1 MRNLPM
7 GTVTLLFTDIE
18 GSTRLLTRLGE
29 RYSEVLAKCRHLLRS
44 VFADFYGYEV
54 DTQGDAL
61 FVVFARAAD
70 AVAAAVAAQRAL
82 ATHAWPEGIAVHV
95 RMGLHTGSP
104 ALEAKGYVG
113 VDVHHAARIMSAGHG
128 GQVLLSEAT
137 RGLVEHTLPDGVSLR
152 DLGEHDLK
160 DLPRKSHLYQ
170 LVLEDLPAD
179 FTPLRTLTPPHT
191 QVPEP
196 GVLVTK
202 CMIPPLRAQL
212 LPRERLLGVLDQ
224 SRSVPLTLL
233 SAPAG
238 FGKTTLLSTWARE
251 SSGQIAWLTLD
262 EQDNDPARF
271 WTYVIAAL
279 RHSGSRLSSIGE
291 ATEAMLHS
299 PQPALVS
306 GALTALINE
315 LAACAQDI
323 ALILDDYQLIRE
335 QAIHDS
341 LQFLL
346 DHLPACLHVLLA
358 GRSDPQLPLARLRA
372 KGQVIEIREADL
384 RLNGDEA
391 AGFLTQVMG
400 LALSAEEIA
409 RLEQRTEGWV
419 AGLQLAA
426 LSLRRH
432 HDVSAFLQA
441 FTGSHRL
448 VLDYVYEEI
457 LAPLPESQQ
466 RFLLQTS
473 VLERMNAEL
482 CQQLSGEQDS
492 QQMLESLERA
502 NLFLVPLDEERRWYR
517 WHTLFREVLLAR
529 LQAREP
535 EEVVRLHREAALW
548 YQRQNWP
555 HEALSHARATGDY
568 FFVAELL
575 EGYLERLSQQGEL
588 QTLLA
593 WIKQLPQEVLRAHP
607 RLATNYILSFHVL
620 FPFSPQ
626 QQEERAYLQQLRAGV
641 EQALQ
646 REDQIALPD
655 AEQERLRHRLTIL
668 DGWEL
673 VAEALADGD
682 VGQLSRLA
690 EQTRGLPPDDD
701 TMWQLNR
708 LAPFAIAWRMA
719 GNFPPMVAALQDMRK
734 ITRLMQNRY
743 LEAQSLWGLIIA
755 LIGTGQLS
763 QAHKRCQELHQLV
776 DRLGEPLPLAAYPN
790 LFRAQLSF
798 AWNQLEVAHSE
809 ALIAIEKTAPLQYMD
824 ILIVACEVLV
834 RTCIAQNDLAEA
846 ERALHA
852 MEQVHKSAGIP
863 LFRPWIESLQVQL
876 WLAQGN
882 LTSAVD
888 WAEHTPYRH
897 EVLAFSREI
906 ASLTLARVLLVDRR
920 YPEALQLLAAL
931 LSSAEQVAR
940 VGSMIAIL
948 SLQVAAL
955 QASGASQE
963 ALRVLDRL
971 LAEASPEGYLRVFL
985 DVGEPMHAA
994 LVAWLKSS
1002 QRTASPA
1009 RVSYVKTVL
1018 SAFASEQRQVLQQ
1031 ESILPVS
1038 QALSPASSDSLAPTQ
1053 AAQQLLEPLT
1063 PRELE
1068 VLHWLSEGATNQEIA
1083 NQLVVSLATVKKHV
1097 ANILSKLGAENRTQA
1112 IARARTLSL
1121 L

>member
-1 MRNLPM
+1 MQNLPM

-29 RYSEVLAKCRHLLRS
+29 RYSEVLARCRHLLRS
-44 VFADFYGYEV
+44 VFADFHGYEV
-54 DTQGDAL
+54 DTQGDAF

-104 ALEAKGYVG
+104 ALEAEGYVG

-137 RGLVEHTLPDGVSLR
+137 RALVEHTLPDGVSLR

-160 DLPRKSHLYQ
+160 DLSRKSHLYQ
-170 LVLEDLPAD
+170 VILEDLPSE
-179 FTPLRTLTPPHT
+179 FPPLRTLTPPHT

-212 LPRERLLGVLDQ
+212 LPREYLLGVLDQ

-238 FGKTTLLSTWARE
+238 FGKTTLLSTWARERE

-279 RHSGSRLSSIGE
+279 RHSGSHLSAIGE

-299 PQPALVS
+299 PQPALLS

-315 LAACAQDI
+315 LAACAQDT
-323 ALILDDYQLIRE
+323 ALILDDYHLIRE

-372 KGQVIEIREADL
+372 RGQVIEIREADL

-391 AGFLTQVMG
+391 AGFLSQVMG

-575 EGYLERLSQQGEL
+575 EGYLERLSRQGEL

-593 WIKQLPQEVLRAHP
+593 WIKRLPQEVLYVHP
-607 RLATNYILSFHVL
+607 RLATSYILAFHVL

-626 QQEERAYLQQLRAGV
+626 QQEERVYLEQLRAGV

-646 REDQIALPD
+646 REDQIALPE
-655 AEQERLRHRLTIL
+655 AEQGRLRHRLTIL
-668 DGWEL
+668 NGWEL

-682 VGQLSRLA
+682 VEQLSRLA
-690 EQTRGLPPDDD
+690 EQTQGLPPDDD

-708 LAPFAIAWRMA
+708 LAPFAIAWESHSHWRRIPISSELSCRMPGISWRTHTA
-719 GNFPPMVAALQDMRK
+719 RLCSQLRRRRPCSTWIFSWWPM
-734 ITRLMQNRY
+734 RY
-743 LEAQSLWGLIIA
+743 WF
-755 LIGTGQLS
+755 
-763 QAHKRCQELHQLV
+763 V
-776 DRLGEPLPLAAYPN
+776 P
-790 LFRAQLSF
+790 
-798 AWNQLEVAHSE
+798 
-809 ALIAIEKTAPLQYMD
+809 
-824 ILIVACEVLV
+824 
-834 RTCIAQNDLAEA
+834 
-846 ERALHA
+846 
-852 MEQVHKSAGIP
+852 
-863 LFRPWIESLQVQL
+863 
-876 WLAQGN
+876 
-882 LTSAVD
+882 
-888 WAEHTPYRH
+888 
-897 EVLAFSREI
+897 
-906 ASLTLARVLLVDRR
+906 
-920 YPEALQLLAAL
+920 
-931 LSSAEQVAR
+931 
-940 VGSMIAIL
+940 
-948 SLQVAAL
+948 
-955 QASGASQE
+955 
-963 ALRVLDRL
+963 
-971 LAEASPEGYLRVFL
+971 ASPK
-985 DVGEPMHAA
+985 M
-994 LVAWLKSS
+994 
-1002 QRTASPA
+1002 
-1009 RVSYVKTVL
+1009 
-1018 SAFASEQRQVLQQ
+1018 
-1031 ESILPVS
+1031 I
-1038 QALSPASSDSLAPTQ
+1038 
-1053 AAQQLLEPLT
+1053 
-1063 PRELE
+1063 
-1068 VLHWLSEGATNQEIA
+1068 
-1083 NQLVVSLATVKKHV
+1083 
-1097 ANILSKLGAENRTQA
+1097 
-1112 IARARTLSL
+1112 
-1121 L
+1121 